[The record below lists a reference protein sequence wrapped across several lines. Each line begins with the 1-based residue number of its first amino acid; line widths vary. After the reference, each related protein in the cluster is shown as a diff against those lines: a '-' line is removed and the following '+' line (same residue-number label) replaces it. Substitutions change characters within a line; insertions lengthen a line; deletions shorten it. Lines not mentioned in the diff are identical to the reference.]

1 MCRLDSNQLSSTRT
15 RPVGSAPGNDYRDWK
30 VSVNKQA
37 AGYWWATREWGE
49 VRWQTAV
56 INFRLLASTHA
67 RVRVSVAFRRSDT
80 RCGHSLLCSDC
91 NLTLRVIPLVR
102 RMAIKICTRWLETN
116 CTERRSPASIKQMR
130 LQHHGGTVVLKTSTH
145 SILPATPQPPH
156 VGCLPHRKNYA
167 IKKIP
172 QSVARALPASLTAI
186 TVRDVI
192 DYTHTAAGRA
202 RRGQVVSSLERD
214 AVSVPLT
221 S

>member
-1 MCRLDSNQLSSTRT
+1 
-15 RPVGSAPGNDYRDWK
+15 
-30 VSVNKQA
+30 
-37 AGYWWATREWGE
+37 
-49 VRWQTAV
+49 
-56 INFRLLASTHA
+56 
-67 RVRVSVAFRRSDT
+67 
-80 RCGHSLLCSDC
+80 
-91 NLTLRVIPLVR
+91 
-102 RMAIKICTRWLETN
+102 
-116 CTERRSPASIKQMR
+116 MR

-202 RRGQVVSSLERD
+202 RRGQVVSSVVRYPRYLDTYRRYLRD
-214 AVSVPLT
+214 DT
-221 S
+221 SIANVTIYRGLS